1 MDYLLNKITH
11 KTFLWEN
18 PHGIYLE
25 LHAKYTR
32 DEIMASFNDIRKGK
46 LYLPREGVYFNKETK
61 CNLLFVTLNK
71 SEKDYSP
78 STMYLDYA
86 ISDPLFHWQTQSNT
100 KPTTK
105 KGIRHLE
112 HKKEGITPLLFIRNQ
127 RQDERRETEPYFF
140 VGPVELNKWTGT
152 QPIDIVW
159 NVEEPLP
166 ADIYKSTSVN
176 KI

>member
-1 MDYLLNKITH
+1 
-11 KTFLWEN
+11 
-18 PHGIYLE
+18 
-25 LHAKYTR
+25 
-32 DEIMASFNDIRKGK
+32 MAAFNDIRKGK
-46 LYLPREGVYFNKETK
+46 LYLPREGVFYHKETK

-78 STMYLDYA
+78 STMYRDYA
-86 ISDPLFHWQTQSNT
+86 ISNTLFHWQTQSNT

-112 HKKEGITPLLFIRNQ
+112 HKEKGITPLLFIRNQ
-127 RQDERRETEPYFF
+127 RNDERRETEPYFF
-140 VGPVELNKWTGT
+140 VGPVKLNRWDGS
-152 QPIDIVW
+152 QPMNIVW
-159 NVEEPLP
+159 KVEEPLP